1 MIDEILKKK
10 GRPPGGLNSITA
22 NTKALAIAVFFIEND
37 LADRGKRLPTRK
49 KIVADVI
56 ANSIN
61 QYLNSDEPIFRKVRG
76 KGSEPIRLKIH
87 LAKGQTRVDAQ
98 WVIENT
104 PEGLP
109 DGWFETTYT
118 EVDRILVP
126 RKK

>member
-1 MIDEILKKK
+1 MIDENRKKR
-10 GRPPGGLNSITA
+10 GRPPGGLNSIAA
-22 NTKALAIAVFFIEND
+22 NTEALAIAVFLIEND

-49 KIVADVI
+49 KIIADVI

-61 QYLNSDEPIFRKVRG
+61 QYLKSDEPIFRKVRG

-87 LAKGQTRVDAQ
+87 LAKGKTLVDAQ
-98 WVIENT
+98 WVIGNT

-109 DGWFETTYT
+109 EGWFETTYT
-118 EVDRILVP
+118 AVDRILPP